1 MVQQLL
7 FGVPQGSVLGPLL
20 CVLYTAELSHVI
32 TQHDAEAWS
41 PENYCLRDDGDQTH
55 GLAREGK
62 RQLTRHDKQ
71 ATDDKRQFVI
81 PN

>member
-32 TQHDAEAWS
+32 TQHDAEA
-41 PENYCLRDDGDQTH
+41 
-55 GLAREGK
+55 
-62 RQLTRHDKQ
+62 
-71 ATDDKRQFVI
+71 
-81 PN
+81 